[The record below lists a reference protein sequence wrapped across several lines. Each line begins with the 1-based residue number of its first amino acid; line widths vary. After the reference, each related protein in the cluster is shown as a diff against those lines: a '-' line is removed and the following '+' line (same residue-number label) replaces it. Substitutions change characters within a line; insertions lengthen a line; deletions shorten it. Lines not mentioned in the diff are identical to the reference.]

1 MKVNPTVS
9 RLEIEIHKGWK
20 NVNVLCVQGQG
31 ETMESVVRLYDV
43 GRLRAEEEDQEEEEE
58 DRNEEEEDDTD
69 NSDDGDMDQD
79 DDCESPLEL
88 ETKVHPKVRHH
99 GESPY

>member
-1 MKVNPTVS
+1 MCC
-9 RLEIEIHKGWK
+9 
-20 NVNVLCVQGQG
+20 VLLQGQG

-58 DRNEEEEDDTD
+58 DRNEEEEDTD

-79 DDCESPLEL
+79 DDCESNTLL
-88 ETKVHPKVRHH
+88 IIRYRHCI
-99 GESPY
+99 ES